1 MIDAI
6 ILWGSVLMVGVAV
19 VVFTLIVN
27 WRANRYNERE
37 QAEKDVTASV

>member
-19 VVFTLIVN
+19 MVFTLIVN
-27 WRANRYNERE
+27 WHANRYNEKE
-37 QAEKDVTASV
+37 Q

>member
-19 VVFTLIVN
+19 VVFTLIMN

-37 QAEKDVTASV
+37 E

>member
-1 MIDAI
+1 MLNAI
-6 ILWGSVLMVGVAV
+6 ILWGSVLMVGLGV

-37 QAEKDVTASV
+37 Q